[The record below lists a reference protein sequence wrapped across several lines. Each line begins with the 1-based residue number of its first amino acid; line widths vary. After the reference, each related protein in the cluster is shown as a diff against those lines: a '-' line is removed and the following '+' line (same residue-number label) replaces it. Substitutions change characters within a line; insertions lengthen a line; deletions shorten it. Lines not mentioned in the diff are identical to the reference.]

1 MLHAGDLAFSEVA
14 KILGYQGGYQ
24 NSDKSVLQ
32 TQLAIIHAS
41 VCLTKPISLSNQ
53 INLRNGHDAEA
64 KLGKKSDWQLTIF
77 SRKGLGLICILS
89 SISNNFLSLL
99 QF

>member
-53 INLRNGHDAEA
+53 INLRNGHYAEA
-64 KLGKKSDWQLTIF
+64 KKL
-77 SRKGLGLICILS
+77 
-89 SISNNFLSLL
+89 
-99 QF
+99 